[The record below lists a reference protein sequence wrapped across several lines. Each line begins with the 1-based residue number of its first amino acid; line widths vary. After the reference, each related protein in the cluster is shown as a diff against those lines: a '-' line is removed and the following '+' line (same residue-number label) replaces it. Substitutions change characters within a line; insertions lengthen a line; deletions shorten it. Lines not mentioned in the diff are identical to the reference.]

1 MNLYICTTPLQLFIT
16 EYLLNNINKEKSLV
30 LIIPYSFNDK
40 YLFYSQ
46 RLFKCP
52 FVKTVNIIK
61 INNKNT
67 ICNIFNFVKLYNWL
81 ITIKRSKIKFK
92 NIYFAS
98 IDNFYIH
105 FLLSHL
111 NFIKFYTFDDG
122 TINIVNNSNYKKKN
136 QPVSLTKRI
145 LKKLLNIKIDINTT
159 KNNTSLHYTIYK
171 DMPNITH
178 NVEFINIFDKK
189 YSSKDNK
196 RGKNNQN
203 KRIGIFLGQ
212 PFKEKN
218 LSVNTYL
225 KLKNEYNIENIY
237 YYIHPRE
244 DFETIQNKIPECDII
259 RSPLIIEEYI
269 MQLSNLY
276 GSVSIYTI
284 SSSAGFNFHFS
295 KIIEVYFIIYRTRN
309 IEELLEIYS
318 LIEKNNFNTLI
329 L

>member
-171 DMPNITH
+171 
-178 NVEFINIFDKK
+178 
-189 YSSKDNK
+189 
-196 RGKNNQN
+196 
-203 KRIGIFLGQ
+203 
-212 PFKEKN
+212 EKN

-276 GSVSIYTI
+276 GNVSIYTI